1 MTTKIKFLH
10 QAIIIFFCNKYIK
23 NKGKN
28 SYLKLKK
35 KILFKIKNLIFKYIR
50 MQAI

>member
-1 MTTKIKFLH
+1 MTTTIKFLH

-28 SYLKLKK
+28 SYLKFKK
-35 KILFKIKNLIFKYIR
+35 KSYLKLR
-50 MQAI
+50 T